1 MEQLDPKFEQI
12 LAYLIN
18 PEGTHATGDRP
29 VCYLTYHPDQ
39 ALDVKAKV
47 GNWEARARHA
57 GFTVATLSLARVL
70 NDFFR
75 SYPRRAGWKLYDQP
89 DDWQAV
95 EELYQDLAELV
106 ANQRVLE
113 KAVLGAQE
121 TLQSQPQPHGGPTL
135 LLLTDLEGIHPFTRF
150 GPIEQRV
157 YPSLT
162 VPLVVLYPGKLN
174 GSSLEFLNVY
184 PPDGNYRS
192 KHF

>member
-1 MEQLDPKFEQI
+1 MEPLDPKFEQI

-29 VCYLTYHPDQ
+29 ICYLTYHPDQ
-39 ALDVKAKV
+39 ALEVKTKE
-47 GNWEARARHA
+47 GNWEARARSA
-57 GFTVATLSLARVL
+57 GFTVATLSLAQTL
-70 NDFFR
+70 NQFFR
-75 SYPRRAGWKLYDQP
+75 TYPRRAGWQVYDQP
-89 DDWQAV
+89 DDWPAV

-106 ANQRVLE
+106 ANQGVLE
-113 KAVLGAQE
+113 KAVLAEQE
-121 TLQSQPQPHGGPTL
+121 TLQNKAGRGL

-162 VPLVVLYPGKLN
+162 VPLVVLYPGKLT

>member
-1 MEQLDPKFEQI
+1 MEPLDAKFEQI
-12 LAYLIN
+12 LSYLNN

-47 GNWEARARHA
+47 GNWEARAKHA
-57 GFTVATLSLARVL
+57 GFTVGTLSLAETMNR
-70 NDFFR
+70 FFR
-75 SYPRRAGWKLYDQP
+75 EYPRRAGWKAYDQP
-89 DDWQAV
+89 DDWPAV
-95 EELYQDLAELV
+95 DELYQDLAELV
-106 ANQRVLE
+106 ANQQVLE
-113 KAVLGAQE
+113 KAVLIH
-121 TLQSQPQPHGGPTL
+121 QSLLDGKTKPL

-162 VPLVVLYPGKLN
+162 VPLVVLYPGRLN